1 MRSAKADFTF
11 TDTVG
16 TGTYGTVWRAVRKQD
31 GKTYAIKEVDLRYLH
46 KQVRDRSMSRMCQH
60 MLALTLTG
68 PTW

>member
-11 TDTVG
+11 ADAVG

-31 GKTYAIKEVDLRYLH
+31 GKTYALKEVDLRYLH
-46 KQVRDRSMSRMCQH
+46 KQVTDRPISSICQH
-60 MLALTLTG
+60 PLALLLQS